1 MRRFTGNAGTGR
13 HLDGPTRRRQEA
25 AATADIV
32 IEMEIPQLVMW
43 ATITGG

>member
-1 MRRFTGNAGTGR
+1 MAGMRW
-13 HLDGPTRRRQEA
+13 RQEA

-32 IEMEIPQLVMW
+32 IDMEIPQLVMW